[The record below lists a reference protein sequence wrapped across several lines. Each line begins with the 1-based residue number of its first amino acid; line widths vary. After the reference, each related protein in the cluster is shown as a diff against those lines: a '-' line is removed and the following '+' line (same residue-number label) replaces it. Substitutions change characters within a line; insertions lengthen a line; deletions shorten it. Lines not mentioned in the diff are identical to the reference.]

1 MVTYLSKVKEMKL
14 ADEGM
19 KELDWAEKNMPI
31 LGAIKKRFEKEQPLK
46 GKKVSVALHL
56 EKKTGQLIRT
66 LRVAGATVRVASCN
80 PLTTDDRVA
89 AALTKF
95 DGIEVFAW
103 ANQSTE
109 EYYENLNNVLDSK
122 PNLLID
128 DGADLINIIHF
139 KRSELV
145 GHIIGASEETTTGI
159 IRLKAMSNEGALK
172 FPIINANGAYSKH
185 LFDNRYGTGQSAL
198 NAIMSITNKLIAGKN
213 VVIVGYG
220 WCGRGLAIRARGMGA
235 RTIVVEAGDRMPYA
249 EETEASGWHKGLE
262 ALYEG
267 FEVMNMEQAAP
278 IGDLFITATGD
289 KHVIAVEHMQIMK
302 DGAMLANAGHFD
314 LEIDLQG
321 LTKVTKDIKE
331 INLNCEEYLLKN
343 GKKLYILSK
352 GRLVN
357 LARPAGQG
365 HPLEI
370 MDGSFAIQALAL
382 EYLAK
387 NEGNLPIEVINIPAK
402 LDDYV
407 ARMALESHN
416 IQLQSLTDEQRE
428 YLTGFK
434 EGT

>member
-1 MVTYLSKVKEMKL
+1 MSKIKDIKL
-14 ADEGM
+14 AEEGL
-19 KELDWAEKNMPI
+19 KELSWAEKNMPI
-31 LGAIKKRFEKEQPLK
+31 LSAIKKRFEKELPLK

-56 EKKTGQLIRT
+56 EKKTGQLIQT
-66 LRVAGATVRVASCN
+66 LRTGGATIRVASCN

-103 ANQSTE
+103 ANQATE
-109 EYYENLNNVLDSK
+109 DYYNNLNLVLDSN

-128 DGADLINIIHF
+128 DGADLINIVHF
-139 KRSELV
+139 KRPELIN
-145 GHIIGASEETTTGI
+145 HIIGASEETTTGI
-159 IRLKAMSNEGALK
+159 IRLKAMEKEGKLK

-198 NAIMSITNKLIAGKN
+198 NAIMTITNKLIAGKN

-235 RTIVVEAGDRMPYA
+235 KTIIVEAGDRMPYA
-249 EETEASGWHKGLE
+249 EENAPSGWHKGLE

-267 FEVMNMEQAAP
+267 FDVTNMEEAAQ
-278 IGDLFITATGD
+278 IGDIFITATGD
-289 KHVIAVEHMQIMK
+289 KKVIDIKHLNLMK
-302 DGAMLANAGHFD
+302 DGAILANAGHFD
-314 LEIDLQG
+314 VEIDVQG
-321 LTKVTKDIKE
+321 LKKISTKITE
-331 INLNCEEYLLKN
+331 INSNCDEYLMKS
-343 GKKLYILSK
+343 GKRLYLLSK

-357 LARPAGQG
+357 LARPSGQG

-370 MDGSFAIQALAL
+370 MDGSFAIQALVL
-382 EYLAK
+382 EYLVK
-387 NEGNLPIEVINIPAK
+387 NEKKLSNVVINVPTE

-416 IQLQSLTDEQRE
+416 IHLQSLTKEQRD

>member
-1 MVTYLSKVKEMKL
+1 MIILSKVKDL
-14 ADEGM
+14 TLIDEGM
-19 KELDWAEKNMPI
+19 KELEWAEKNMPI
-31 LGAIKKRFEKEQPLK
+31 LNAIKKRFEKELPLK
-46 GKKVSVALHL
+46 NLRVSLALHL

-66 LRVAGATVRVASCN
+66 LRAGGATVRVASCN

-103 ANQSTE
+103 ANQNTE
-109 EYYENLNNVLDSK
+109 EYYQNLNSVLDSK

-139 KRSELV
+139 KRPELIENV
-145 GHIIGASEETTTGI
+145 IGASEETTTGI
-159 IRLKAMSNEGALK
+159 IRLKAMEKENALK
-172 FPIINANGAYSKH
+172 FPITNANGAYSKH
-185 LFDNRYGTGQSAL
+185 LFDNRFGTGQSAL
-198 NAIMSITNKLIAGKN
+198 NAIMSITNSLIAGKN

-220 WCGRGLAIRARGMGA
+220 WCGRGLATRARGMGA

-249 EETEASGWHKGLE
+249 DETEPSGWHKGLE

-267 FEVMNMEQAAP
+267 FEVMSMDDAAL
-278 IGDLFITATGD
+278 IGDLFITVTGNKKVID
-289 KHVIAVEHMQIMK
+289 AKHIEKMK

-314 LEIDLQG
+314 LEIDIDG
-321 LTKVTKDIKE
+321 LEKMATNVKE
-331 INLNCEEYLLKN
+331 INENCQEYQMKD
-343 GKKLYILSK
+343 GKLIYLLSK

-382 EYLAK
+382 EFLAK
-387 NEGNLPIEVINIPAK
+387 NGKKLPIKVIDIPAE

-407 ARMALESHN
+407 ARMALESHKIN
-416 IQLQSLTDEQRE
+416 LLPLTEEQRE

>member
-1 MVTYLSKVKEMKL
+1 MNKVKDMKQV
-14 ADEGM
+14 DEGM
-19 KELDWAEKNMPI
+19 KELIWAEKNMPV
-31 LGAIKKRFEKEQPLK
+31 LGAIKKRFEKEQPFK

-66 LRVAGATVRVASCN
+66 LQAGGATVRVASCN

-89 AALTKF
+89 AALTTF

-109 EYYENLNNVLDSK
+109 EYYENLNTVLDSK

-139 KRSELV
+139 KRAELIK
-145 GHIIGASEETTTGI
+145 HIIGASEETTTGI
-159 IRLKAMSNEGALK
+159 IRLKAMANEGALK
-172 FPIINANGAYSKH
+172 FPILNANGAYSKH

-198 NAIMSITNKLIAGKN
+198 NAIMTITNNLIAGKN

-249 EETEASGWHKGLE
+249 EETEPSGWHKGLE

-267 FEVMNMEQAAP
+267 FEVMNMDQAAK

-289 KHVIAVEHMQIMK
+289 KHVIAVDHMKAMK
-302 DGAMLANAGHFD
+302 DGAMLSNAGHFD
-314 LEIDLQG
+314 LEIDIEG
-321 LTKVTKDIKE
+321 LEEMTKEVKE
-331 INLNCEEYLLKN
+331 INPNCEEYILKN
-343 GKKLYILSK
+343 NNRIYLLSK

-382 EYLAK
+382 EFLAK
-387 NEGNLPIEVINIPAK
+387 NEGKLSNEVINIPPE

-416 IQLQSLTDEQRE
+416 IELQPLTDEQRE

>member
-1 MVTYLSKVKEMKL
+1 MNKVKDL
-14 ADEGM
+14 SLIDEGL
-19 KELDWAEKNMPI
+19 KELEWAEKNMPV
-31 LGAIKKRFEKEQPLK
+31 LSAIKKRFEKELPFKGLK
-46 GKKVSVALHL
+46 ISVALHL

-66 LRVAGATVRVASCN
+66 LKSGGATIRVASCN

-89 AALTKF
+89 AALTTF
-95 DGIEVFAW
+95 EGIEVFAW
-103 ANQSTE
+103 ANQDTE
-109 EYYENLNNVLDSK
+109 EYYENLNSVLDSK

-139 KRSELV
+139 KRPELIEHV
-145 GHIIGASEETTTGI
+145 IGASEETTTGI
-159 IRLKAMSNEGALK
+159 IRLKAMEKESALK
-172 FPIINANGAYSKH
+172 FPIMNANGAYSKH
-185 LFDNRYGTGQSAL
+185 LFDNRFGTGQSAL

-220 WCGRGLAIRARGMGA
+220 WCGRGLAARARGMGA

-249 EETEASGWHKGLE
+249 DETEPSGWHKGLE

-267 FEVMNMEQAAP
+267 FEVMNIEEAAK

-289 KHVIAVEHMQIMK
+289 KHVIDVNHIELMK

-314 LEIDLQG
+314 LEINIKG
-321 LTKVTKDIKE
+321 LEKSSKIIKE
-331 INLNCEEYLLKN
+331 INWNCEEYTLNN
-343 GKKLYILSK
+343 GKRIYLLSQ

-382 EYLAK
+382 EYVAK
-387 NEGNLPIEVINIPAK
+387 KGKDLPIKVITMPVEM
-402 LDDYV
+402 DDYV
-407 ARMALESHN
+407 AKMVLESHN
-416 IQLQSLTDEQRE
+416 IRLHPLTKEQRD

>member
-1 MVTYLSKVKEMKL
+1 MSKVKDMKL

-19 KELDWAEKNMPI
+19 KELEWAEKNMPI
-31 LGAIKKRFEKEQPLK
+31 LTAIQKRFEKEQPLK
-46 GKKVSVALHL
+46 GKRVSVALHL

-66 LRVAGATVRVASCN
+66 LRSAGATVRVASCN

-103 ANQSTE
+103 ANQNTKD
-109 EYYENLNNVLDSK
+109 YYANLNSVLDSK

-139 KRSELV
+139 KRPELIPNV
-145 GHIIGASEETTTGI
+145 IGASEETTTGI
-159 IRLKAMSNEGALK
+159 IRLKAMEKEGALK
-172 FPIINANGAYSKH
+172 FPITNANGAYSKH

-198 NAIMSITNKLIAGKN
+198 NAIMTITNSLIAGKN

-249 EETEASGWHKGLE
+249 EEVEPSGWHKGLE

-267 FEVMNMEQAAP
+267 FEVMNIDEAAL

-289 KHVIAVEHMQIMK
+289 KKVIDVKHMKKMK
-302 DGAMLANAGHFD
+302 DGAMMANAGHFD
-314 LEIDLQG
+314 IEIDIPG
-321 LTKVTKDIKE
+321 LEKITKEVKE
-331 INLNCEEYLLKN
+331 INPNCEEYITKE
-343 GKKLYILSK
+343 GKRLYLLSK

-387 NEGNLPIEVINIPAK
+387 NEGKLENKVINIPPE

-407 ARMALESHN
+407 ARMALESHK
-416 IQLQSLTDEQRE
+416 IQLQPLTEEQRE

>member
-1 MVTYLSKVKEMKL
+1 MSKVKDIGL
-14 ADEGM
+14 AEEGM
-19 KELDWAEKNMPI
+19 KELEWAEKNMPI
-31 LGAIKKRFEKEQPLK
+31 LGAIKERFEKELPLK

-66 LRVAGATVRVASCN
+66 LRAGGATVRVASCN

-103 ANQSTE
+103 ANQSNE
-109 EYYENLNNVLDSK
+109 DYYANLNSVLDSK

-139 KRSELV
+139 KRPELIENV
-145 GHIIGASEETTTGI
+145 VGASEETTTGI
-159 IRLKAMSNEGALK
+159 IRLKAMEKEGALK
-172 FPIINANGAYSKH
+172 FPIMNANGAYSKH

-198 NAIMSITNKLIAGKN
+198 NAIMTITNNLIAGKN
-213 VVIVGYG
+213 VVVVGYG

-235 RTIVVEAGDRMPYA
+235 RTIVIEAGDRMPYA
-249 EETEASGWHKGLE
+249 EETEPSGWHKGLE

-289 KHVIAVEHMQIMK
+289 KKVIDIEHMKLMK

-314 LEIDLQG
+314 IEIDIPG
-321 LTKVTKDIKE
+321 LEKIAKEIKE
-331 INLNCEEYLLKN
+331 INPNCELYLLKD
-343 GKKLYILSK
+343 GKRLYILSK

-370 MDGSFAIQALAL
+370 MDGSFAVQALAL
-382 EYLAK
+382 EYIAK
-387 NEGNLPIEVINIPAK
+387 NEGKLSKEVINIPNE
-402 LDDYV
+402 LDDYI
-407 ARMALESHN
+407 AQMALESHN
-416 IQLQSLTDEQRE
+416 INLQPLTDEQRE

>member
-1 MVTYLSKVKEMKL
+1 MSKVKDMKL

-19 KELDWAEKNMPI
+19 KELEWAEKNMPV
-31 LGAIKKRFEKEQPLK
+31 LTAIQKRFEKEQPLK
-46 GKKVSVALHL
+46 GKKVSLALHL

-66 LRVAGATVRVASCN
+66 LRAGGATIRVASCN

-109 EYYENLNNVLDSK
+109 DYYANLNSVLDSK

-139 KRSELV
+139 KRPELIPNV
-145 GHIIGASEETTTGI
+145 VGASEETTTGI
-159 IRLKAMSNEGALK
+159 IRLKAMEKEGALK

-198 NAIMSITNKLIAGKN
+198 NAIMTITNNLIAGKN

-249 EETEASGWHKGLE
+249 EETEPSGWHKGLE

-267 FEVMNMEQAAP
+267 FEVMNMDEAAL

-289 KHVIAVEHMQIMK
+289 KKVIDVKHMKKMK

-314 LEIDLQG
+314 IEIDIPG
-321 LTKVTKDIKE
+321 LEKITKEIKE
-331 INLNCEEYLLKN
+331 INPNCEEYITKD
-343 GKKLYILSK
+343 GKRIYILSK

-387 NEGNLPIEVINIPAK
+387 QEGKLDNKVINIHPEQ
-402 LDDYV
+402 DDYV
-407 ARMALESHN
+407 ARMALESHK
-416 IQLQSLTDEQRE
+416 IQLQPLTDEQRE

>member
-1 MVTYLSKVKEMKL
+1 VIYLSKVKDLSL

-19 KELDWAEKNMPI
+19 KELEWAEKNMPI
-31 LGAIKKRFEKEQPLK
+31 LGAIKKRFEKEKPLK

-66 LRVAGATVRVASCN
+66 LQAAGATIRVASCN

-109 EYYENLNNVLDSK
+109 EYYENLNSVLDTK

-139 KRSELV
+139 KRAELIDHV
-145 GHIIGASEETTTGI
+145 VGASEETTTGI
-159 IRLKAMSNEGALK
+159 IRLKAMANEGALK

-198 NAIMSITNKLIAGKN
+198 NAIMTITNKLIAGKN

-235 RTIVVEAGDRMPYA
+235 RTIVIEAGDRMPYA
-249 EETEASGWHKGLE
+249 DETEASGWHKGLE

-289 KHVIAVEHMQIMK
+289 KHVIAVEHMQEMK
-302 DGAMLANAGHFD
+302 SGAMLANAGHFD
-314 LEIDLQG
+314 LEIDIQG
-321 LTKVTKDIKE
+321 LSKITKDVKE
-331 INLNCEEYLLKN
+331 INDNCEEYLLKN
-343 GKKLYILSK
+343 GKQLYLLSK

-387 NEGNLPIEVINIPAK
+387 NKGNLPIEVINIPAE

-416 IQLQSLTDEQRE
+416 IHLQPLTDEQRE

>member
-1 MVTYLSKVKEMKL
+1 MSKVKDMAL
-14 ADEGM
+14 AEEGM
-19 KELDWAEKNMPI
+19 KELEWAEKNMPV
-31 LGAIKKRFEKEQPLK
+31 LTAIKKRFEKELPLK
-46 GKKVSVALHL
+46 DKKVSVALHL
-56 EKKTGQLIRT
+56 EKKTGYLIRT
-66 LRVAGATVRVASCN
+66 LRAGGATVRVASCN

-109 EYYENLNNVLDSK
+109 DYYANLNFVLDNK
-122 PNLLID
+122 PNMLID

-139 KRSELV
+139 KRPELIEY
-145 GHIIGASEETTTGI
+145 IIGASEETTTGI
-159 IRLKAMSNEGALK
+159 IRLKAMQKEGALK
-172 FPIINANGAYSKH
+172 FPILNANGAYSKH

-198 NAIMSITNKLIAGKN
+198 NAIMTITNNLIAGKN

-235 RTIVVEAGDRMPYA
+235 RTIVVEAGDRMPY
-249 EETEASGWHKGLE
+249 TEDIDPSGWHKGLE

-267 FEVMNMEQAAP
+267 FEVMSMDEAAP

-289 KHVIAVEHMQIMK
+289 KKVIDVVHMKEMK
-302 DGAMLANAGHFD
+302 SGAMLANAGHFD
-314 LEIDLQG
+314 IEIDIPG
-321 LTKVTKDIKE
+321 LEKITKEKKE
-331 INLNCEEYLLKN
+331 INPNCEEYLLNN
-343 GKKLYILSK
+343 GKCLYILSK

-370 MDGSFAIQALAL
+370 MDGSFAIQALAV

-387 NEGNLPIEVINIPAK
+387 NAGKLPIEVINIPNE

-416 IQLQSLTDEQRE
+416 IKLKPLTDEQRD

>member
-1 MVTYLSKVKEMKL
+1 MSKVKDMSL
-14 ADEGM
+14 VDEGL
-19 KELDWAEKNMPI
+19 KELEWAEKNMPV
-31 LGAIKKRFEKEQPLK
+31 LDAIGKRFEKEKPLK
-46 GKKVSVALHL
+46 GLKVSVALHL

-66 LRVAGATVRVASCN
+66 LCKGGATVRVASCN

-89 AALTKF
+89 AALTTF

-103 ANQSTE
+103 ANQNTE
-109 EYYENLNNVLDSK
+109 EYYENLNSVLDSK

-139 KRSELV
+139 KRPELIENV
-145 GHIIGASEETTTGI
+145 IGASEETTTGI
-159 IRLKAMSNEGALK
+159 IRLKAMENEGELK

-185 LFDNRYGTGQSAL
+185 LFDNRFGTGQSAL
-198 NAIMSITNKLIAGKN
+198 NAIMTITNKLIAGKN

-249 EETEASGWHKGLE
+249 LENEPSGWHKGLE

-267 FEVMNMEQAAP
+267 FEVMNIEEAAK
-278 IGDLFITATGD
+278 IGDLFITATGN
-289 KHVIAVEHMQIMK
+289 KHVIDSNHMKLMK
-302 DGAMLANAGHFD
+302 DGAMLANAGHFNI
-314 LEIDLQG
+314 EIDIEG
-321 LTKVTKDIKE
+321 LEKEAKEIKDI
-331 INLNCEEYLLKN
+331 NQNCQEYLLKD
-343 GKKLYILSK
+343 GRRIYILSK

-382 EYLAK
+382 EYIAK
-387 NEGNLPIEVINIPAK
+387 NGKKLPTKVINIPAEY
-402 LDDYV
+402 DDFV
-407 ARMALESHN
+407 ARMALEAHN
-416 IQLQSLTDEQRE
+416 IHLQKLTKEQME
-428 YLTGFK
+428 YLTSFK

>member
-1 MVTYLSKVKEMKL
+1 MNKIKDIAL
-14 ADEGM
+14 ADEGKM
-19 KELDWAEKNMPI
+19 ELAWAEKNMPI
-31 LGAIKKRFEKEQPLK
+31 LATVKKRFEKEKPLA

-66 LRVAGATVRVASCN
+66 LQASGATIRVASCN

-89 AALTKF
+89 AALTQY

-103 ANQSTE
+103 AGQQKE
-109 EYYENLNNVLDSK
+109 DYYANLNHVLDSK

-128 DGADLINIIHF
+128 DGGDLINMVHF
-139 KRSELV
+139 ERQQLIEN
-145 GHIIGASEETTTGI
+145 IIGASEETTTGI
-159 IRLKAMSNEGALK
+159 IRLKAMEKKGALK

-185 LFDNRYGTGQSAL
+185 LFDNRYGTGQSAID
-198 NAIMSITNKLIAGKN
+198 AIMTITNKLIAGKN

-220 WCGRGLAIRARGMGA
+220 WCGRGLAIRARGLGA

-249 EETEASGWHKGLE
+249 EEIEASGWHKGLE

-267 FEVMNMEQAAP
+267 FEVMNMDQAAE
-278 IGDLFITATGD
+278 IGDLFITATGN
-289 KHVIAVEHMQIMK
+289 KHVIHQKHIQKMK
-302 DGAMLANAGHFD
+302 SGAMLANAGHFNV
-314 LEIDLQG
+314 EIDIPG
-321 LTKVTKDIKE
+321 LKELAKETKR
-331 INLNCEEYLLKN
+331 INPNCEEFTLKDGRKIYLLSN
-343 GKKLYILSK
+343 

-387 NEGNLPIEVINIPAK
+387 NEGKLPIKVINIPTT

-407 ARMALESHN
+407 ARMALEAHN
-416 IQLQSLTDEQRE
+416 ILLKPLTEEQIK
-428 YLTGFK
+428 YLTGFR

>member
-1 MVTYLSKVKEMKL
+1 MVIILSKVKDMKL

-31 LGAIKKRFEKEQPLK
+31 LNIIKKRFEKEQPLK

-66 LRVAGATVRVASCN
+66 LQAAGATVRVASCN

-103 ANQSTE
+103 ANQSTDD
-109 EYYENLNNVLDSK
+109 YYKNLNSVLDTK

-139 KRSELV
+139 KRADLIEYV
-145 GHIIGASEETTTGI
+145 IGASEETTTGI
-159 IRLKAMSNEGALK
+159 IRLKAMEKEGALK
-172 FPIINANGAYSKH
+172 FPIMNANGAYSKH

-198 NAIMSITNKLIAGKN
+198 NAIMSITNNLVAGKN

-249 EETEASGWHKGLE
+249 DEKEPSGWHKGLD

-267 FEVMNMEQAAP
+267 FEVMNMDQAATV
-278 IGDLFITATGD
+278 GDLFITATGD
-289 KHVIAVEHMQIMK
+289 KHVIAVEHMKKMK

-314 LEIDLQG
+314 IEIDIEG
-321 LTKVTKDIKE
+321 LEKMKKE
-331 INLNCEEYLLKN
+331 KLIVNPNCEEYIMKD
-343 GKKLYILSK
+343 GKRLYLLSK

-382 EYLAK
+382 EYIAK
-387 NEGNLPIEVINIPAK
+387 NEGKLSNKVINIPPE
-402 LDDYV
+402 LDDFV
-407 ARMALESHN
+407 ARMALESHD
-416 IQLQSLTDEQRE
+416 IHLQPLTDEQRE

>member
-1 MVTYLSKVKEMKL
+1 MSKVKDIKL

-19 KELDWAEKNMPI
+19 KELEWAEKNMPI
-31 LGAIKKRFEKEQPLK
+31 LTAIQKRFEKEQPLK

-66 LRVAGATVRVASCN
+66 LRSGGATVRVASCN

-109 EYYENLNNVLDSK
+109 DYYANLNSVLDSK

-139 KRSELV
+139 KRPELIPNV
-145 GHIIGASEETTTGI
+145 IGASEETTTGI
-159 IRLKAMSNEGALK
+159 IRLKAMEKEGALK
-172 FPIINANGAYSKH
+172 FPITNANGAYSKH

-198 NAIMSITNKLIAGKN
+198 NAIMTITNSLIAGKN
-213 VVIVGYG
+213 VVIIGYG

-249 EETEASGWHKGLE
+249 EESEPSGWHKGLE

-267 FEVMNMEQAAP
+267 FEVMNMDDAAP

-289 KHVIAVEHMQIMK
+289 KKVIDARHMKKMK

-314 LEIDLQG
+314 IEIDIPG
-321 LTKVTKDIKE
+321 LEKITKEIKE
-331 INLNCEEYLLKN
+331 INPNCDEYLTKDD
-343 GKKLYILSK
+343 KRLYLLSK

-387 NEGNLPIEVINIPAK
+387 NEGKLENRVINIPPY

-407 ARMALESHN
+407 ARMALESHKV
-416 IQLQSLTDEQRE
+416 QLQPLTKEQRE

>member
-1 MVTYLSKVKEMKL
+1 MSKVKSL
-14 ADEGM
+14 TLIDEGL
-19 KELDWAEKNMPI
+19 KELEWAEKNMPI
-31 LGAIKKRFEKEQPLK
+31 LNAIKKRFEKELPLK
-46 GKKVSVALHL
+46 NLRVSLALHL

-66 LRVAGATVRVASCN
+66 LRAGGATVRVASCN

-89 AALTKF
+89 AALTTF

-103 ANQSTE
+103 ANQNTE
-109 EYYENLNNVLDSK
+109 EYYQNLNSVLDSK

-139 KRSELV
+139 KRPELIENV
-145 GHIIGASEETTTGI
+145 IGASEETTTGI
-159 IRLKAMSNEGALK
+159 IRLKAMEKEKALK
-172 FPIINANGAYSKH
+172 FPITNANGAYSKH
-185 LFDNRYGTGQSAL
+185 LFDNRFGTGQSAL
-198 NAIMSITNKLIAGKN
+198 NAIMSITNNLIAGKN

-220 WCGRGLAIRARGMGA
+220 WCGRGLATRARGMGA

-249 EETEASGWHKGLE
+249 EETEPSGWHKGLE

-267 FEVMNMEQAAP
+267 FEVMNMDDAAL
-278 IGDLFITATGD
+278 IGDLFITVTGD
-289 KHVIAVEHMQIMK
+289 KKVIDAKHIEKMK

-314 LEIDLQG
+314 LEIDIKG
-321 LTKVTKDIKE
+321 LEKMTKDVKE
-331 INLNCEEYLLKN
+331 INENCEEYQMKN
-343 GKKLYILSK
+343 GKKIYLLSK

-382 EYLAK
+382 EFLAK
-387 NEGNLPIEVINIPAK
+387 NGKELPIKVIDVPAE

-407 ARMALESHN
+407 ARMALETHN
-416 IQLQSLTDEQRE
+416 INLQPLTEEQRE
-428 YLTGFK
+428 YLTGFN

>member
-1 MVTYLSKVKEMKL
+1 MNKVKDL
-14 ADEGM
+14 NLIDEGL
-19 KELDWAEKNMPI
+19 KELEWAEKNMPV
-31 LGAIKKRFEKEQPLK
+31 LSAIKKRFEKELPFKGLK
-46 GKKVSVALHL
+46 ISVALHL

-66 LRVAGATVRVASCN
+66 LKSGGATIRVASCN

-89 AALTKF
+89 AALTTF
-95 DGIEVFAW
+95 EGIEVFAW
-103 ANQSTE
+103 ANQDTK
-109 EYYENLNNVLDSK
+109 EYYENLNSVLDSK

-139 KRSELV
+139 KRPELIEHV
-145 GHIIGASEETTTGI
+145 IGASEETTTGI
-159 IRLKAMSNEGALK
+159 IRLKAMEKEGALR
-172 FPIINANGAYSKH
+172 FPIMNANGAYSKH
-185 LFDNRYGTGQSAL
+185 LFDNRFGTGQSAL

-220 WCGRGLAIRARGMGA
+220 WCGKGLATRARGMGA

-249 EETEASGWHKGLE
+249 DETEPSGWHKGLE

-267 FEVMNMEQAAP
+267 FEVMNITQAAK

-289 KHVIAVEHMQIMK
+289 KHVIDVDHIDLMK

-314 LEIDLQG
+314 LEINIKG
-321 LTKVTKDIKE
+321 LEKSSKAIKE
-331 INLNCEEYLLKN
+331 INKNCDEYTLNNGNRIYLL
-343 GKKLYILSK
+343 SQ

-382 EYLAK
+382 EYIAK
-387 NEGNLPIEVINIPAK
+387 KGKALPIKVITMPAEM
-402 LDDYV
+402 DDFV
-407 ARMALESHN
+407 AKMALESHN
-416 IQLQSLTDEQRE
+416 IQLHPLTKEQRE

>member
-1 MVTYLSKVKEMKL
+1 MNKVKDLNL
-14 ADEGM
+14 ADEGL
-19 KELDWAEKNMPI
+19 KELEWAEKNMPI
-31 LGAIKKRFEKEQPLK
+31 LKSIKNRFEKEQPLK
-46 GKKVSVALHL
+46 GLKVSVALHL

-66 LRVAGATVRVASCN
+66 LRAGGATVRVASCN

-89 AALTKF
+89 AALTGF

-103 ANQSTE
+103 ANQNND
-109 EYYENLNNVLDSK
+109 EYYSNLNSVLDSE

-139 KRSELV
+139 KRPELLKN
-145 GHIIGASEETTTGI
+145 IIGASEETTTGI
-159 IRLKAMSNEGALK
+159 IRLKAMEKEGALK
-172 FPIINANGAYSKH
+172 FPIMNANGAYSKH
-185 LFDNRYGTGQSAL
+185 LFDNRFGTGQSAL
-198 NAIMSITNKLIAGKN
+198 NAIMTITNKLLAGKN
-213 VVIVGYG
+213 VVVIGYG

-235 RTIVVEAGDRMPYA
+235 RTIIVEAGDRMPYA
-249 EETEASGWHKGLE
+249 EETEPSGWHKGLE

-267 FEVMNMEQAAP
+267 FEVLNMDQAAQ
-278 IGDLFITATGD
+278 IGDVFITATGD
-289 KHVIAVEHMQIMK
+289 KKVIDVKHITKMK
-302 DGAMLANAGHFD
+302 DGAVLANSGHFD
-314 LEIDLQG
+314 LEIDIQG
-321 LTKVTKDIKE
+321 LTKISQKITE
-331 INLNCEEYLLKN
+331 MNPNCDEYLLKD
-343 GKKLYILSK
+343 GRRIYLLSK

-382 EYLAK
+382 EYIAK
-387 NEGNLPIEVINIPAK
+387 NKDNLPIKVINIPPE

-416 IQLQSLTDEQRE
+416 IQLQPLTSEQKE

>member
-1 MVTYLSKVKEMKL
+1 MNKVSDL
-14 ADEGM
+14 NLIDEGL
-19 KELDWAEKNMPI
+19 KELEWAEKNMPI
-31 LGAIKKRFEKEQPLK
+31 LCAIKKRFEKELPLK
-46 GKKVSVALHL
+46 GKRVSVALHL

-66 LRVAGATVRVASCN
+66 LRAAGATVRVASCN

-89 AALTKF
+89 AALTTF

-103 ANQSTE
+103 ANQNTE
-109 EYYENLNNVLDSK
+109 DYYDNLNSVLDSK
-122 PNLLID
+122 PNMLID

-139 KRSELV
+139 KRPDLIEHV
-145 GHIIGASEETTTGI
+145 IGASEETTTGI
-159 IRLKAMSNEGALK
+159 IRLRAMEKEGALK
-172 FPIINANGAYSKH
+172 FPITNANGAYSKH
-185 LFDNRYGTGQSAL
+185 LFDNRFGTGQSAL
-198 NAIMSITNKLIAGKN
+198 NAIMTITNKLIAGKN
-213 VVIVGYG
+213 VVIIGYG

-249 EETEASGWHKGLE
+249 DEIEPSGWHKGLE

-267 FEVMNMEQAAP
+267 FEVMNMEQAAE

-289 KHVIAVEHMQIMK
+289 KKVIDAKHIKKMK
-302 DGAMLANAGHFD
+302 DGAMLANSGHFD
-314 LEIDLQG
+314 LEIDIPG
-321 LTKVTKDIKE
+321 LEKMAKEVKE
-331 INLNCEEYLLKN
+331 INENCQEFILNDDRKIYL
-343 GKKLYILSK
+343 LSK

-382 EYLAK
+382 EFIAK
-387 NEGNLPIEVINIPAK
+387 NEGKLPIQVINIPSE

-416 IQLQSLTDEQRE
+416 IQLEPLTDEQRE

>member
-1 MVTYLSKVKEMKL
+1 MNKVKDLKL

-19 KELDWAEKNMPI
+19 KELEWAEKNMPI
-31 LGAIKKRFEKEQPLK
+31 LTAIQKRFEKEQPLK
-46 GKKVSVALHL
+46 GKKVSLALHL

-66 LRVAGATVRVASCN
+66 LRAGGATVRVASCN

-103 ANQSTE
+103 ANQSNE
-109 EYYENLNNVLDSK
+109 DYYANLNSVLDSK

-139 KRSELV
+139 KRPELIPNV
-145 GHIIGASEETTTGI
+145 VGASEETTTGI
-159 IRLKAMSNEGALK
+159 IRLKAMEKEGALK

-198 NAIMSITNKLIAGKN
+198 NAIMSITNNLIAGKN

-249 EETEASGWHKGLE
+249 EETEPSGWHKGLE

-267 FEVMNMEQAAP
+267 FEVMNMDEAASK
-278 IGDLFITATGD
+278 GDLFITATGD
-289 KHVIAVEHMQIMK
+289 KKVIDVKHMKEMK

-314 LEIDLQG
+314 LEIDIPG
-321 LTKVTKDIKE
+321 LEKITKEIKDI
-331 INLNCEEYLLKN
+331 NPNCEEYILKD
-343 GKKLYILSK
+343 GKRIYLLSK

-382 EYLAK
+382 EYIATQEGKLK
-387 NEGNLPIEVINIPAK
+387 NKVINIPTE

-407 ARMALESHN
+407 ARMALESHK
-416 IQLQSLTDEQRE
+416 IQLHPLTKEQRE

>member
-1 MVTYLSKVKEMKL
+1 MNKVKDMSL
-14 ADEGM
+14 VNEGL
-19 KELDWAEKNMPI
+19 KELIWAEKNMPI
-31 LGAIKKRFEKEQPLK
+31 LDAIKKRFEKEQPFK

-66 LRVAGATVRVASCN
+66 LQAGGASVRVASCN

-89 AALTKF
+89 AALTTF
-95 DGIEVFAW
+95 DDIEVFAW

-109 EYYENLNNVLDSK
+109 EYYENLNSVLDTK

-139 KRSELV
+139 KRAELIEHV
-145 GHIIGASEETTTGI
+145 IGASEETTTGI
-159 IRLKAMSNEGALK
+159 IRLKAMAKEGELK
-172 FPIINANGAYSKH
+172 FPVLNANGAYSKH

-198 NAIMSITNKLIAGKN
+198 NAIMTITNNLIAGKN

-249 EETEASGWHKGLE
+249 DESEPSGWHKGLE

-267 FEVMNMEQAAP
+267 FEVMNMDQAAK
-278 IGDLFITATGD
+278 IGDLFITATGN
-289 KHVIAVEHMQIMK
+289 KHVISVDHMKTMK
-302 DGAMLANAGHFD
+302 DGAMLSNAGHFD
-314 LEIDLQG
+314 LEIDIQG
-321 LTKVTKDIKE
+321 LENMKKEIKE
-331 INLNCEEYLLKN
+331 INSNCDEYILKN
-343 GKKLYILSK
+343 NKRLYLLSK

-387 NEGNLPIEVINIPAK
+387 NEGKLSTEVINVPSE

-416 IQLQSLTDEQRE
+416 INLQSLTDEQRE

>member
-1 MVTYLSKVKEMKL
+1 MIILSKVKDL
-14 ADEGM
+14 ALIDEGM
-19 KELDWAEKNMPI
+19 KELEWAEKNMPI
-31 LGAIKKRFEKEQPLK
+31 LAAIKKRFEKELPLK
-46 GKKVSVALHL
+46 NLRVSVALHL

-66 LRVAGATVRVASCN
+66 LRAGGATIRVASCN

-103 ANQSTE
+103 ANQTTE
-109 EYYENLNNVLDSK
+109 DYYQNLNNVLDSK

-139 KRSELV
+139 KRPELIENV
-145 GHIIGASEETTTGI
+145 IGASEETTTGI
-159 IRLKAMSNEGALK
+159 IRLKAMEKENALK
-172 FPIINANGAYSKH
+172 FPITNANGAYSKH
-185 LFDNRYGTGQSAL
+185 LFDNRFGTGQSAL

-220 WCGRGLAIRARGMGA
+220 WCGRGLATRARGMGA

-249 EETEASGWHKGLE
+249 EGTEPSGWHKGLE

-267 FEVMNMEQAAP
+267 FEVMNMDDAAL
-278 IGDLFITATGD
+278 IGDLFITVTGD
-289 KHVIAVEHMQIMK
+289 KKVIDAKHIEKMK

-314 LEIDLQG
+314 LEIDING
-321 LTKVTKDIKE
+321 LEKIAKEVKE
-331 INLNCEEYLLKN
+331 INENCEEYLMKDGRKIYL
-343 GKKLYILSK
+343 LSK

-382 EYLAK
+382 EFLAK
-387 NEGNLPIEVINIPAK
+387 NGKKLPIEVIDVPAE

-407 ARMALESHN
+407 ARMALEAHN
-416 IQLQSLTDEQRE
+416 INLQPLTEEQRE

>member
-1 MVTYLSKVKEMKL
+1 MNKVKDMSL
-14 ADEGM
+14 VDAGL
-19 KELDWAEKNMPI
+19 KELEWAEKNMPV
-31 LGAIKKRFEKEQPLK
+31 LAAIKKRFEKELPFKGLK
-46 GKKVSVALHL
+46 ISVALHL

-66 LRVAGATVRVASCN
+66 LRAGGATIRVASCN

-89 AALTKF
+89 AALTTF

-109 EYYENLNNVLDSK
+109 DYYENLNSVLDSK

-139 KRSELV
+139 KRPELIEHV
-145 GHIIGASEETTTGI
+145 IGASEETTTGI
-159 IRLKAMSNEGALK
+159 IRLIAMEKEKALK
-172 FPIINANGAYSKH
+172 FPIMNANGAYSKH
-185 LFDNRYGTGQSAL
+185 LFDNRFGTGQSAL
-198 NAIMSITNKLIAGKN
+198 NAIMTITNKLIAGKN

-220 WCGRGLAIRARGMGA
+220 WCGRGLAIRARGLGA

-249 EETEASGWHKGLE
+249 EENEPSGWHKGLE

-267 FEVMNMEQAAP
+267 FEVMNMEQAAK
-278 IGDLFITATGD
+278 IGDLFITATGN
-289 KHVIAVEHMQIMK
+289 KNVISADHIKLMK
-302 DGAMLANAGHFD
+302 DGAMLANAGHFN
-314 LEIDLQG
+314 LEIDIPGLEK
-321 LTKVTKDIKE
+321 LTKNITE
-331 INLNCEEYLLKN
+331 INENCEEYTIKD
-343 GKKLYILSK
+343 GKRVYLLSK

-382 EYLAK
+382 EYVAK
-387 NEGNLPIEVINIPAK
+387 NANELAIKVITMPAE
-402 LDDYV
+402 LDDFV

-416 IQLQSLTDEQRE
+416 IKLQSLTDEQRE

>member
-1 MVTYLSKVKEMKL
+1 MNKVKDMSL
-14 ADEGM
+14 VDEGL
-19 KELDWAEKNMPI
+19 KELEWAEKNMPV
-31 LGAIKKRFEKEQPLK
+31 LGAIKKRFEKELPFKDLRI
-46 GKKVSVALHL
+46 SVALHL

-66 LRVAGATVRVASCN
+66 LRAGGATIRVASCN

-89 AALTKF
+89 AALTTF

-103 ANQSTE
+103 ANQNTE
-109 EYYENLNNVLDSK
+109 EYYENLNSVLDSK

-139 KRSELV
+139 KRPELIEHV
-145 GHIIGASEETTTGI
+145 IGASEETTTGI
-159 IRLKAMSNEGALK
+159 IRLIAMEKEKALK
-172 FPIINANGAYSKH
+172 FPIMNANGAYSKH
-185 LFDNRYGTGQSAL
+185 LFDNRFGTGQSAL
-198 NAIMSITNKLIAGKN
+198 NAIMTITNKLIAGKN

-220 WCGRGLAIRARGMGA
+220 WCGRGLAIRARGLGA

-249 EETEASGWHKGLE
+249 EENEPSGWHKGLE

-267 FEVMNMEQAAP
+267 FEVMNMEQAAKV
-278 IGDLFITATGD
+278 GDLFITATGN
-289 KHVIAVEHMQIMK
+289 KNVISAEHIKLMK
-302 DGAMLANAGHFD
+302 GGAMLANAGHFN
-314 LEIDLQG
+314 LEIDIPG
-321 LTKVTKDIKE
+321 LEKLAKDINE
-331 INLNCEEYLLKN
+331 INENCEEYLLKD
-343 GKKLYILSK
+343 GKRIYLLSK

-382 EYLAK
+382 EYVAK
-387 NEGNLPIEVINIPAK
+387 KSNELPIKVITIPAE

>member
-1 MVTYLSKVKEMKL
+1 MNKIKDIKL
-14 ADEGM
+14 AAEGL
-19 KELDWAEKNMPI
+19 KELNWAEKNMPI
-31 LGAIKKRFEKEQPLK
+31 LGAIKKRFEKEKPLA

-66 LRVAGATVRVASCN
+66 LQAGGATIRVASCN

-109 EYYENLNNVLDSK
+109 DYYKNLNYVLDSK

-139 KRSELV
+139 KRPELIENV
-145 GHIIGASEETTTGI
+145 IGASEETTTGI
-159 IRLKAMSNEGALK
+159 IRLKAMEKEGELK
-172 FPIINANGAYSKH
+172 FPIMNANGAYSKH
-185 LFDNRYGTGQSAL
+185 LFDNRFGTGQSAL
-198 NAIMSITNKLIAGKN
+198 NAIMTITNKLIAGKN

-235 RTIVVEAGDRMPYA
+235 RTIIVEAGDRMPYA
-249 EETEASGWHKGLE
+249 ADTEHSGWHKGLE

-267 FEVMNMEQAAP
+267 FEVMNIEQAAK

-289 KHVIAVEHMQIMK
+289 KKVIDAKHIEIMK

-314 LEIDLQG
+314 LEIDIKG
-321 LTKVTKDIKE
+321 MEKMTKEIKE
-331 INLNCEEYLLKN
+331 INENCQEYLLKN
-343 GKKLYILSK
+343 NKKIYLLSK

-382 EYLAK
+382 EFLAK
-387 NEGNLPIEVINIPAK
+387 NSSKLDSVVIDIPAE

-407 ARMALESHN
+407 ARMALESHDIN
-416 IQLQSLTDEQRE
+416 LLPLTEEQKE

>member
-1 MVTYLSKVKEMKL
+1 MSKVKDMKL

-19 KELDWAEKNMPI
+19 KELEWAEKNMPI
-31 LGAIKKRFEKEQPLK
+31 LTAIQKRFEKEQPLK

-66 LRVAGATVRVASCN
+66 LRAGGATVRVASCN

-109 EYYENLNNVLDSK
+109 DYYANLNSVLDSK

-139 KRSELV
+139 KRPELIPNV
-145 GHIIGASEETTTGI
+145 VGASEETTTGI
-159 IRLKAMSNEGALK
+159 IRLKAMEKEGALK
-172 FPIINANGAYSKH
+172 FPITNANGAYSKH

-198 NAIMSITNKLIAGKN
+198 NAIMTITNSLIAGKN

-249 EETEASGWHKGLE
+249 EEAEPSGWHKGLE

-267 FEVMNMEQAAP
+267 FEVMNMDQAAP

-289 KHVIAVEHMQIMK
+289 KKVIDVKHMKKMK
-302 DGAMLANAGHFD
+302 DGAMMANAGHFD
-314 LEIDLQG
+314 IEIDIPG
-321 LTKVTKDIKE
+321 LEKITKEVKE
-331 INLNCEEYLLKN
+331 INSNCEEYITKD
-343 GKKLYILSK
+343 GKILYLLSK

-382 EYLAK
+382 EFLAK
-387 NEGNLPIEVINIPAK
+387 NEGKLENKVINIPPE

-407 ARMALESHN
+407 ARMALESHK
-416 IQLQSLTDEQRE
+416 IQLQPLTDEQRE

>member
-1 MVTYLSKVKEMKL
+1 MNKVKDMYL
-14 ADEGM
+14 ADEGL
-19 KELDWAEKNMPI
+19 KELEWAEKNMPI
-31 LGAIKKRFEKEQPLK
+31 LKAIRERFEKEQPLK
-46 GKKVSVALHL
+46 GLKVSVALHL

-66 LRVAGATVRVASCN
+66 LQAGGATVRVASCN

-95 DGIEVFAW
+95 DSIEVFAW
-103 ANQSTE
+103 ANQSND
-109 EYYENLNNVLDSK
+109 EYYSNLNSVLDSQ

-139 KRSELV
+139 KRPELLKY
-145 GHIIGASEETTTGI
+145 IIGASEETTTGI
-159 IRLKAMSNEGALK
+159 IRLKAMEKEGALK
-172 FPIINANGAYSKH
+172 FPIMNANGAYSKH
-185 LFDNRYGTGQSAL
+185 LFDNRFGTGQSAL
-198 NAIMSITNKLIAGKN
+198 NAIMTITNKLLAGKN

-235 RTIVVEAGDRMPYA
+235 RTIIVEAGDRMPYA
-249 EETEASGWHKGLE
+249 DETDPSGWHKGLE

-267 FEVMNMEQAAP
+267 FEVLNMDQAAQL
-278 IGDLFITATGD
+278 GDLFITATGD
-289 KHVIAVEHMQIMK
+289 KKVIDAKHILQMK

-314 LEIDLQG
+314 LEIDIQG
-321 LTKVTKDIKE
+321 LTKITDKITE
-331 INLNCEEYLLKN
+331 MNPNCDEYLLNNKRRVY
-343 GKKLYILSK
+343 LLSK

-382 EYLAK
+382 EYIAK
-387 NEGNLPIEVINIPAK
+387 NKENLPIKVINIPPQ

-416 IQLQSLTDEQRE
+416 IQLQSLTTEQKE

>member
-1 MVTYLSKVKEMKL
+1 MNKVKDMAL

-19 KELDWAEKNMPI
+19 KELEWAEKNMPV
-31 LGAIKKRFEKEQPLK
+31 LAAIKKRFEKELPLK
-46 GKKVSVALHL
+46 GKKVSLALHL

-66 LRVAGATVRVASCN
+66 LLAGGATVRVASCN

-103 ANQSTE
+103 ANQSNE
-109 EYYENLNNVLDSK
+109 DYYANLNNVLDSK

-139 KRSELV
+139 KRPELLK
-145 GHIIGASEETTTGI
+145 HIVGASEETTTGI
-159 IRLKAMSNEGALK
+159 IRLKAMEKEGALK

-198 NAIMSITNKLIAGKN
+198 NAIMSITNKLVAGKN
-213 VVIVGYG
+213 VVVVGYG

-235 RTIVVEAGDRMPYA
+235 RTIVVEAGERMPYA
-249 EETEASGWHKGLE
+249 EGLEPSGWHKGLE

-267 FEVMNMEQAAP
+267 FEVLNMDQAAL

-289 KHVIAVEHMQIMK
+289 KKVIDVKHIKTMK
-302 DGAMLANAGHFD
+302 DSAMLANAGHFD
-314 LEIDLQG
+314 LEIDIQG
-321 LTKVTKDIKE
+321 LTKITKE
-331 INLNCEEYLLKN
+331 INEINPNCEEYILN
-343 GKKLYILSK
+343 DGKRIYILSK

-387 NEGNLPIEVINIPAK
+387 NEGE

-407 ARMALESHN
+407 ARMALEAHN
-416 IQLQSLTDEQRE
+416 VTLLPLTDEQRE
-428 YLTGFK
+428 YLTGFE

>member
-1 MVTYLSKVKEMKL
+1 MSKVKDMSL
-14 ADEGM
+14 TDEGM
-19 KELDWAEKNMPI
+19 KELEWAEKNMPI

-66 LRVAGATVRVASCN
+66 LRAGGATIRVASCN

-109 EYYENLNNVLDSK
+109 DYYENLNSVLDSK

-139 KRSELV
+139 KRSELIDHV
-145 GHIIGASEETTTGI
+145 VGASEETTTGI
-159 IRLKAMSNEGALK
+159 IRLKAMAKEGALK

-198 NAIMSITNKLIAGKN
+198 DAIMTITNKLIAGKN

-235 RTIVVEAGDRMPYA
+235 RTIVIEAGDRMPYA
-249 EETEASGWHKGLE
+249 DETEASGWHKGLE

-267 FEVMNMEQAAP
+267 FEVMNMEQAVP

-289 KHVIAVEHMQIMK
+289 KHVIAVEHIQAMK
-302 DGAMLANAGHFD
+302 NGAMLANAGHFD
-314 LEIDLQG
+314 LEIDIQG
-321 LTKVTKDIKE
+321 LSKIAKDVKE
-331 INLNCEEYLLKN
+331 INANCEEYLLKN
-343 GKKLYILSK
+343 GKQLYLLSK

-387 NEGNLPIEVINIPAK
+387 KKGKLPIEVINIPTE

-407 ARMALESHN
+407 AQMALESHN
-416 IQLQSLTDEQRE
+416 IHLQPLTDEQRD

>member
-1 MVTYLSKVKEMKL
+1 MNKVKDL
-14 ADEGM
+14 ALIDEGL
-19 KELDWAEKNMPI
+19 KELDWAEKNMPV
-31 LGAIKKRFEKEQPLK
+31 LNAIKKRFEKEQPLK

-66 LRVAGATVRVASCN
+66 LRAGGATVRVASCN

-89 AALTKF
+89 AALTTF
-95 DGIEVFAW
+95 EGIEVFAW

-109 EYYENLNNVLDSK
+109 DYYANLNYVLDSK

-139 KRSELV
+139 KRPELISEV
-145 GHIIGASEETTTGI
+145 EGASEETTTGI
-159 IRLKAMSNEGALK
+159 IRLKAMEKEDALK

-185 LFDNRYGTGQSAL
+185 LFDNRFGTGQSAL
-198 NAIMSITNKLIAGKN
+198 NAIMTITNNLIAGKN

-235 RTIVVEAGDRMPYA
+235 RTIVVEAGDRMPYS
-249 EETEASGWHKGLE
+249 EESEPSGWHKGLE

-267 FEVMNMEQAAP
+267 FEVMNIEQAAQ

-289 KHVIAVEHMQIMK
+289 KKVIDAKHIQKMK
-302 DGAMLANAGHFD
+302 NGAMLANAGHFD
-314 LEIDLQG
+314 IEIDIPG
-321 LTKVTKDIKE
+321 LEKMAKNIIE
-331 INLNCEEYLLKN
+331 INENCQEYQLNDGRRIYL
-343 GKKLYILSK
+343 LSK

-357 LARPAGQG
+357 LARPAGLG

-382 EYLAK
+382 EFLAK
-387 NEGNLPIEVINIPAK
+387 NSNKMAKKVINIPPE

-407 ARMALESHN
+407 ARMALESHS
-416 IQLQSLTDEQRE
+416 ISLFPLTGEQKE